1 MLSTGARTQAKSC
14 ALSANKN
21 PVGCAHGVFDKPG
34 DTYFR
39 ECSHYHRPEVLNYC
53 VRNGNRCF
61 HQAVWSPKKYV
72 ALVSTTHLNLVLNAR
87 AVEIAELQIPLKS
100 QCVKHCASK
109 NPSPQF
115 TFVLEIIKRGTPLH
129 KIYKSVE

>member
-1 MLSTGARTQAKSC
+1 M
-14 ALSANKN
+14 SAQTKT
-21 PVGCAHGVFDKPG
+21 PWADAHGVFDKPG

-72 ALVSTTHLNLVLNAR
+72 ALVSTTHLKFGVELQERLKLRNCLPQEAEASIITQIR
-87 AVEIAELQIPLKS
+87 AVKPKS
-100 QCVKHCASK
+100 AIY
-109 NPSPQF
+109 F
-115 TFVLEIIKRGTPLH
+115 IRFVLDSIINQER
-129 KIYKSVE
+129 